1 MKGNGKYYIA
11 LHGEVHEVSR
21 EVYQAYYQGK
31 RKEKYI
37 YEKDQ
42 AHENHILDISGM
54 EELEAESNS
63 CLASA
68 ESSIENQLLEQ
79 ELHNHLHQCLQ
90 MLPEADQTLIQAIYF
105 SGETESSYFPHHCHD
120 TVRFYYGGL
129 CSGWE
134 RWHEGTAGGWRVHRH
149 RRRQAAAVP
158 ALCLPTPSVLA
169 DDSEGSHGRR
179 GHGGLPED
187 V

>member
-37 YEKDQ
+37 YERDR

-54 EELEAESNS
+54 EELEVESDC

-68 ESSIENQLLEQ
+68 QPSIDDLLLAR

-90 MLPEADQTLIQAIYF
+90 MLPEADRALIQAIYF
-105 SGETESSYFPHHCHD
+105 SGETESSYAEALGLTHSTINRRHKKILAKLK
-120 TVRFYYGGL
+120 RFMNSL
-129 CSGWE
+129 
-134 RWHEGTAGGWRVHRH
+134 
-149 RRRQAAAVP
+149 
-158 ALCLPTPSVLA
+158 
-169 DDSEGSHGRR
+169 
-179 GHGGLPED
+179 
-187 V
+187 

>member
-21 EVYQAYYQGK
+21 EVYQAYYQGR

-54 EELEAESNS
+54 EELEVECDC

-68 ESSIENQLLEQ
+68 VS
-79 ELHNHLHQCLQ
+79 
-90 MLPEADQTLIQAIYF
+90 F
-105 SGETESSYFPHHCHD
+105 
-120 TVRFYYGGL
+120 
-129 CSGWE
+129 
-134 RWHEGTAGGWRVHRH
+134 
-149 RRRQAAAVP
+149 AAF
-158 ALCLPTPSVLA
+158 
-169 DDSEGSHGRR
+169 
-179 GHGGLPED
+179 
-187 V
+187 

>member
-11 LHGEVHEVSR
+11 LNGESHEVSR

-42 AHENHILDISGM
+42 AHKNHILDISGM
-54 EELEAESNS
+54 EELEVESDC

-68 ESSIENQLLEQ
+68 EPSIDDQLLAK

-90 MLPEADQTLIQAIYF
+90 MLPSAERELIQAIYF
-105 SGETESSYFPHHCHD
+105 SGETESSYAKMI
-120 TVRFYYGGL
+120 GL
-129 CSGWE
+129 TQPGVSK
-134 RWHEGTAGGWRVHRH
+134 RH
-149 RRRQAAAVP
+149 KKILEKLRKFMNN
-158 ALCLPTPSVLA
+158 L
-169 DDSEGSHGRR
+169 
-179 GHGGLPED
+179 
-187 V
+187 

>member
-37 YEKDQ
+37 YEQDQ

-54 EELEAESNS
+54 EELEGESGC

-68 ESSIENQLLEQ
+68 QPSIDDLLLEQ

-90 MLPEADQTLIQAIYF
+90 MLPSTDRELIQAIYF
-105 SGETESSYFPHHCHD
+105 SGETESSYAKMI
-120 TVRFYYGGL
+120 GL
-129 CSGWE
+129 TQPGVSK
-134 RWHEGTAGGWRVHRH
+134 RH
-149 RRRQAAAVP
+149 KKI
-158 ALCLPTPSVLA
+158 LA
-169 DDSEGSHGRR
+169 K
-179 GHGGLPED
+179 LKKFMNNL
-187 V
+187 

>member
-11 LHGEVHEVSR
+11 LNGESHEVSR

-42 AHENHILDISGM
+42 VHKNHILDISGM
-54 EELEAESNS
+54 EELVVESGY

-68 ESSIENQLLEQ
+68 ESSIDDLLLAE

-90 MLPEADQTLIQAIYF
+90 MLPSADRELIQAIYF
-105 SGETESSYFPHHCHD
+105 SGETESSYAN
-120 TVRFYYGGL
+120 TIGL
-129 CSGWE
+129 TLSG
-134 RWHEGTAGGWRVHRH
+134 VSKRH
-149 RRRQAAAVP
+149 KRI
-158 ALCLPTPSVLA
+158 LA
-169 DDSEGSHGRR
+169 K
-179 GHGGLPED
+179 LKKLMNNL
-187 V
+187 